1 MIGKFPSVTLKE
13 ELKSLKSAAFKLEV
27 NARGD
32 VVNLQNRADDHQMN
46 WVIDPAYLEQIGYPD
61 QDKLFGEFTLT
72 IGGRVYRSYDYQP
85 QVTTDDQQVTVVYRI
100 ADLVLTERY
109 RLEDQRVV
117 WSIDLQNP
125 TEEPVT
131 LTNLGVWA
139 SLSYVMFRDKNVH
152 RNMSDSAAVFPSI
165 SANFTKLAGVRRDN
179 QGPNLGLYQTA
190 GEMRS
195 VGTYNEWTNRFF
207 ENVSPSLDGLLFH
220 QLVLAGGYAAGQ
232 APKND
237 WIYSSDW
244 VTLAP
249 QVTQQW
255 EFVLQPFTTPDDFQR
270 VAGLNGHPQITYDP
284 LLFTGQ
290 MTNIHITVPAGHHL
304 ERLTLVHQATGQM
317 VERGVTDDYRD
328 GWLRTLISGMG
339 EHCLHVVLT
348 DGRED
353 LVVFNVMDSVRD
365 LVETRVAWLTDHA
378 YNGKSAEPQDAFTPI
393 SNQGESLGKLSL
405 ILQANLLH
413 RTDQTVEQVRKVEAS
428 AVNYVKNKWFTDGD
442 FLKPVDLYGD
452 FYRDMD
458 FEYIGH
464 VYYLLAQFDQSTLA
478 LHSAATY
485 LKWAAQVFN
494 LRVNADLHTSVR
506 AKEEAHMLGVYF
518 LYINDL
524 LADLKTHG
532 LTSEYQQI
540 KQCWEEATQRV
551 AAHSQDYQAAIT
563 EHFYDNAGFGPAT
576 GALAN
581 AGYLKEARRYAELL
595 KANIGYS
602 NDFRGQAPDRWWEAQ
617 SYMIHSLWGGITAA
631 SALDAYEVLDDDALL
646 LGAYRAFV
654 GVLYMYDS
662 HATTIANPL
671 AAGEA
676 ASTYSIAGPN
686 INRPDLS
693 RNRFGQSTFAQDG
706 GIYSRLFPDG
716 DTGQADWDMGEE
728 LAAYLKGFGQ
738 TAYLYQ
744 RENGDLA
751 VVNGRLNQLSPT
763 QYEVTNLAPY
773 PRQVKFVHRHQSCQ
787 STAPTVIYDTTQGFI
802 TKD

>member
-1 MIGKFPSVTLKE
+1 MEST
-13 ELKSLKSAAFKLEV
+13 AFKLDV
-27 NARGD
+27 NRRGD
-32 VVNLQNRADDHQMN
+32 IVNLQNLADDHRMN
-46 WVIDPAYLEQIGYPD
+46 WVVDPAYLEQVGYAD

-72 IGGRVYRSYDYQP
+72 VDGQTYRSAD
-85 QVTTDDQQVTVVYRI
+85 VTPTVAETADRVTVTYTI
-100 ADLVLTERY
+100 ADLTLTETY
-109 RLEDQRVV
+109 RLVADQVIWDV
-117 WSIDLQNP
+117 DLRNP
-125 TEEPVT
+125 QQHAVT
-131 LTNLGVWA
+131 ITNLGVWA
-139 SLSYVMFRDKNVH
+139 SLAYVMFRDKNVH
-152 RNMSDSAAVFPSI
+152 RNMADSAAVFPSI

-190 GEMRS
+190 GHLQS

-220 QLVLAGGYAAGQ
+220 QLILAGGYAPGM

-237 WIYSSDW
+237 WIYEA
-244 VTLAP
+244 AP
-249 QVTQQW
+249 LTVAAQETVHW
-255 EFVLQPFTTPDDFQR
+255 AFALQAFTTPTDFQR
-270 VAGLNGHPQITYDP
+270 VAGTNGHPQISYDP

-290 MTNIHITVPAGHHL
+290 MTNITIQLPTGHHL
-304 ERLTLVHQATGQM
+304 ERLVLEHQANGEL
-317 VERGVTDDYRD
+317 VRRDVTDDYRD
-328 GWLRTLISGMG
+328 GTLKTLISGVG
-339 EHCLHVVLT
+339 EHCLRLELT
-348 DGRED
+348 DGRTD

-365 LVETRVAWLTDHA
+365 LIETRVDWLTTHA
-378 YNGKSAEPQDAFTPI
+378 YNGKDQTPQDAFTPI

-405 ILQANLLH
+405 ILQANLLN
-413 RTDQTVEQVRKVEAS
+413 RTAKTPEQVQKVEAS
-428 AVNYVKNKWFTDGD
+428 AVNYVKTKWFTDGD
-442 FLKPVDLYGD
+442 FRHPVNLYGD

-464 VYYLLAQFDQSTLA
+464 VYYLLAQFDEHTLA
-478 LHSAATY
+478 LNAPATY

-494 LRVNADLHTSVR
+494 LRVNAALHDSPR

-524 LADLKTHG
+524 LRALQTHG
-532 LTSEYQQI
+532 LTDEYQQI
-540 KQCWEEATQRV
+540 KQCWQDATKRV
-551 AAHSQDYQAAIT
+551 AAHSADYQAAIT

-581 AGYLKEARRYAELL
+581 AGYVDEARRYAELL

-602 NDFRGQAPDRWWEAQ
+602 NDFRSQAPDRWWEAQ

-631 SALDAYEVLDDDALL
+631 SALDAYEVLDDTDLL

-686 INRPDLS
+686 LNRPDLS

-728 LAAYLKGFGQ
+728 LAAYLTGFGQ
-738 TAYLYQ
+738 TAYLY
-744 RENGDLA
+744 ETATGELA

-763 QYEVTNLAPY
+763 RYEITSAAPY
-773 PRQVKFVHRHQSCQ
+773 PHAVKFIHRHQSCQ
-787 STAPTVIYDTTQGFI
+787 TTAPTVIYDTEQGFL